1 MSDSQ
6 FGGRLVLRDG
16 TAEADLVIDIDR
28 ESMSFMQGDQLLGQ
42 YRLSEVH
49 FLRWSEHRII
59 LDLAGEKAD
68 FYPLRPEA
76 FVATLDETIRPRTR
90 RQSKEPG

>member
-1 MSDSQ
+1 MGDWQ

-16 TAEADLVIDIDR
+16 TTEADLVIDIDR
-28 ESMSFMQGDQLLGQ
+28 ESMSLTKGDQLLGQ
-42 YRLSEVH
+42 YLLNDVH

-68 FYPLRPEA
+68 FYPHRPEE
-76 FVATLDETIRPRTR
+76 FVTALHNTLER
-90 RQSKEPG
+90 

>member
-1 MSDSQ
+1 MGDWQ

-28 ESMSFMQGDQLLGQ
+28 ESMSLMKGDHLLGQ
-42 YRLSEVH
+42 YLLNDVH

-68 FYPLRPEA
+68 FYPLRPEE
-76 FVATLDETIRPRTR
+76 FVAALHDTLAR
-90 RQSKEPG
+90 